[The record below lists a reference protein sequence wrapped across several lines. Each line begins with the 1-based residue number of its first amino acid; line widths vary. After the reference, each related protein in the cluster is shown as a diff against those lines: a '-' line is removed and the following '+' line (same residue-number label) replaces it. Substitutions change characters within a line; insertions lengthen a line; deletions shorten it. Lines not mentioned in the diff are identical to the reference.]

1 MARILYFAGLAEAVG
16 QTSED
21 IALPAE
27 VVDVGGLLAWLRSR
41 GPQFEQAL
49 AQAKLR
55 VTVNRQ
61 IANPGARVT
70 NSDEIALIG
79 LPR

>member
-1 MARILYFAGLAEAVG
+1 MARILYFAGLAEAIG
-16 QTSED
+16 QTAED
-21 IALPAE
+21 VALPAE

-49 AQAKLR
+49 AQTKLR

-61 IANPGARVT
+61 IANPAGRVT